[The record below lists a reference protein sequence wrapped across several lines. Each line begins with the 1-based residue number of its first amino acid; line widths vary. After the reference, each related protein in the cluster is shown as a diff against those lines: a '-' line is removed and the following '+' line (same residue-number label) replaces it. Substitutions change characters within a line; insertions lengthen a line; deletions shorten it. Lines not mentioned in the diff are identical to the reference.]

1 MGIQGQLRDM
11 SLTDLIQFN
20 CFDGETALITLDEA
34 GAGLRA
40 VLFIENGQLA
50 HAEMGDRHG
59 EDVVVESLTWADGT
73 FQLEPDVPSPTRTIH
88 RSHASL
94 LLEGM

>member
-11 SLTDLIQFN
+11 SLTDLIQFD
-20 CFDGETALITLDEA
+20 CFEGKTAMITLDEA
-34 GAGLRA
+34 GTGLRA

-59 EDVVVESLTWADGT
+59 EDVVFESLTWADGT
-73 FQLEPDVPSPTRTIH
+73 FDLEPDVPSPTRTIH

>member
-20 CFDGETALITLDEA
+20 CFEGKTALITLDEA

-40 VLFIENGQLA
+40 IPFIVNGQLA
-50 HAEMGDRHG
+50 HAEMGDRLG
-59 EDVVVESLTWADGT
+59 EDVAFESLTWADGT
-73 FQLEPDVPSPTRTIH
+73 FQLEPDVHSPTRTIH
-88 RSHASL
+88 RSHVSL

>member
-11 SLTDLIQFN
+11 SLTDLLQFN
-20 CFDGETALITLDEA
+20 FFEGKTALITLDEA
-34 GAGLRA
+34 GAGLRDI
-40 VLFIENGQLA
+40 LFIVNGQLA

-59 EDVVVESLTWADGT
+59 EDVAFESLTWADGT
-73 FQLEPDVPSPTRTIH
+73 FQLEPDVHSPTRTIH